1 MALMEWKDKYSVN
14 VPTIDTQHQNL
25 FATINELFDAMRS
38 GTGAKL
44 VPEILTRLVAYTRQ
58 HFSAEEALMKR
69 TGYPSY
75 PAHKAEHDKLTGEVV
90 KLARDMEAGKVALS
104 VHLLEFL
111 RNWLQNHILSSDQ
124 KYSEHLRAAGV
135 R

>member
-44 VPEILTRLVAYTRQ
+44 VP
-58 HFSAEEALMKR
+58 
-69 TGYPSY
+69 
-75 PAHKAEHDKLTGEVV
+75 
-90 KLARDMEAGKVALS
+90 
-104 VHLLEFL
+104 
-111 RNWLQNHILSSDQ
+111 
-124 KYSEHLRAAGV
+124 
-135 R
+135 